1 MAGRDIE
8 SEQFQGS
15 GPPGSPQPVSVIGD
29 LRAASQLPDEPKGA
43 LRALEKGFLYLDRL
57 IERAVP
63 DTLNPLQHTG
73 AIAVVTFLVA
83 AVTGIVVL
91 IWYRPSV
98 NLAYESVEAMSSSPL
113 TAGLVRSLHRYS
125 SDACVFFGTIHAIRF
140 FLERRFGGARWL
152 AWVTGM
158 LMVGI
163 LWFIGW
169 TGYWL
174 VWDVRAQMV
183 AMGTAKVIDVL
194 PIFVDPLERSFLT
207 DEGVNSLL
215 FFVVFFFHM
224 LVPLAMGVVMWL
236 HITRLSRPRF
246 LTNKPMTWW
255 VMGTLLLLCVAY
267 PATSSAPAAMAALPR
282 DLTIDWFYLL
292 PLALTDRMSG
302 GAVWGLALF
311 GGIFL
316 FSIPWWLAG
325 KRPEPASVAGSRCNE
340 CRKCYTDCPYGAIE
354 MVARTEGN
362 MKYATQALVLPS
374 KCVSCGVCAG
384 SCDTAGIG
392 LDAFSSI
399 EQRRRVE
406 SWLAEAKAED
416 ENTNIAFTCA
426 ESAGAGLTVDPETGR
441 CKELPDFRVLQIPC
455 IGWVHPLMIERAVRH
470 GAGGVLLAACGP
482 GECLYRE
489 GSQWMRERLEG
500 EREPRLRTEK
510 IEGHELRFVELDRTR
525 TADLIREARSMSGGG
540 ETGLRDTAPSSPA
553 MAVAAAV
560 FLAVIS
566 AGATGAVS
574 DLSYIAPYVEGSE
587 LVVSFK
593 HPGAVA
599 EKCRELSEEEIAARP
614 VHMRKATDC
623 ERKRSTVRLRV
634 GVDGNEILRKDFPP
648 TGLWGDGSSVAVE
661 RIPLPTGQ
669 HAVSIEIGDTG
680 DPDEWSFNESRSLE
694 FTSDAKRVVIFDRVS
709 GFSWH

>member
-1 MAGRDIE
+1 MVDQEGQ
-8 SEQFQGS
+8 SEQVS
-15 GPPGSPQPVSVIGD
+15 GPAGSLELLPIAGEKQT
-29 LRAASQLPDEPKGA
+29 ATELPDQPRGA
-43 LRALEKGFLYLDRL
+43 LRTLEKGFLYLDRA
-57 IERAVP
+57 IERFVP

-83 AVTGIVVL
+83 AVTGIVIL

-163 LWFIGW
+163 LWFVGW

-183 AMGTAKVIDVL
+183 AMGTAKVVDVL
-194 PIFVDPLERSFLT
+194 PIFVDPLERSFLI
-207 DEGVNSLL
+207 DERVNSLL

-246 LTNKPMTWW
+246 LTNKPMTYW
-255 VMGTLLLLCVAY
+255 VMGTLLLLCVVY
-267 PATSSAPAAMAALPR
+267 PATSSPPANMTALPQG
-282 DLTIDWFYLL
+282 LTIDWWYLL
-292 PLALTDRMSG
+292 PLAFTDRMGG
-302 GAVWGLALF
+302 GALWALLLLSSV
-311 GGIFL
+311 FL
-316 FSIPWWLAG
+316 FSIPWWLAE
-325 KRPEPASVAGSRCNE
+325 KRPAPASVDGSRCNE

-362 MKYATQALVLPS
+362 MKYPTQALVLPS

-392 LDAFSSI
+392 LQAFDSI

-406 SWLAEAKAED
+406 GWLAEAEAAD
-416 ENTNIAFTCA
+416 EVTNIAFTCA
-426 ESAGAGLTVDPETGR
+426 ESAGAGLAVDSETGR
-441 CKELPDFRVLQIPC
+441 CEELPDFRVLQIPC

-489 GSQWMRERLEG
+489 GAQWMRERLEG
-500 EREPRLRTEK
+500 EREPSLRTEK

-525 TADLIREARSMSGGG
+525 TDDLIREARAMSGGG
-540 ETGLRDTAPSSPA
+540 DSETRASAPTSNA
-553 MAVAAAV
+553 LAAAAAV

-566 AGATGAVS
+566 AGVTGAVS
-574 DLSYIAPYVEGSE
+574 DLGYIAPHIEGSE

-599 EKCRELSEEEIAARP
+599 EKCREVSEEELAARP
-614 VHMRKATDC
+614 VHMRKALDC
-623 ERKRSTVRLRV
+623 ERKRSAVRLRV
-634 GVDGNEILRKDFPP
+634 GVDGAEILRKDFPP

-661 RIPLPTGQ
+661 RIPLGVGE

-680 DPDEWSFNESRSLE
+680 DPDEWNLSESRSLE
-694 FTSDAKRVVIFDRVS
+694 FTADAKRVVIFDRVS